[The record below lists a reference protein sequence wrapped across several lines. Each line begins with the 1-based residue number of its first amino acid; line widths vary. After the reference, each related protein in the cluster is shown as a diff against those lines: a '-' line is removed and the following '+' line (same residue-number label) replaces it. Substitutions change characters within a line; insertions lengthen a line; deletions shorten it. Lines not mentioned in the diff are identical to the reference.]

1 MSLVVVIALSLAA
14 GNKCQCKIQNTSF
27 LMQGSKLNHYFT
39 EWITLHYIAVQEV
52 SKMFKCSLHN
62 FSDQIKIKLD
72 LEKENSSAF
81 SKLDFRLILLSFIY
95 YPFYIFLHFYLL
107 L

>member
-81 SKLDFRLILLSFIY
+81 SKLDFRLIRIILSMFFFFLLIIVI
-95 YPFYIFLHFYLL
+95 P
-107 L
+107 